1 LDGIKNTFIFFD
13 NLITLAIM
21 QYGICML
28 SVVPARREP
37 SGKSEMV
44 TQLLFGE
51 HYTVLELGEEW
62 LFIKTAFDDYECWIN
77 SKQHTRIQESTFKQL
92 EKQDLIYSNELVQ
105 VIHNKT
111 SDNNFPLSIGATL
124 PFYKEH
130 QLNFEDFN
138 YSFEGNTASLN
149 QKKTV
154 QEILAT
160 AYLFLNAPYLWGGKS
175 IFGIDCSGFTQ
186 LVYKLNGYKLP
197 RDAYQQVE
205 IGSPLSFVEEAEAGD
220 LAFFDNEEGS
230 IVHVGI
236 LLNNEQIIHASGCV
250 KIDKF
255 DHYGIFSSDTK
266 RYSHTM
272 RVIKRLI

>member
-1 LDGIKNTFIFFD
+1 
-13 NLITLAIM
+13 M
-21 QYGICML
+21 QHGICTL
-28 SVVPARREP
+28 SVVPARKEP

-51 HYTVLELGEEW
+51 HYTVLEIGEDW
-62 LFIKTAFDDYECWIN
+62 LHIKTAFDHYECWIN
-77 SKQHTRIQESTFKQL
+77 SKQHTRIQENTFKQL
-92 EKQDLIYSNELVQ
+92 EKQEGVYSNELIQ
-105 VIHNKT
+105 VILNKT
-111 SDNNFPLSIGATL
+111 TETRFPISIGSSL
-124 PFYKEH
+124 PFYKNNESNFES
-130 QLNFEDFN
+130 LNFT
-138 YSFEGNTASLN
+138 FEGATCSSKV
-149 QKKTV
+149 KKSV
-154 QEILAT
+154 KDILST

-175 IFGIDCSGFTQ
+175 PFGIDCSGFTQ

-205 IGSPLSFVEEAEAGD
+205 LGLPLSFVEEAEAGD

-255 DHYGIFSSDTK
+255 DHYGIFSSETK
-266 RYSHTM
+266 KYSHTM
-272 RVIKRLI
+272 RVIKRLM